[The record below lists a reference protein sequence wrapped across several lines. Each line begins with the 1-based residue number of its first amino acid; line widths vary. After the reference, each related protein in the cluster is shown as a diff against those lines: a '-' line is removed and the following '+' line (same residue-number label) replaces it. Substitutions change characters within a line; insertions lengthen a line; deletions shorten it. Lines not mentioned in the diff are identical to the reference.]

1 MKPIMANL
9 NRGDVILVLFPDS
22 NLRTAKTRPAVVVQ
36 ADNLRT
42 GLNQFVVAMI
52 TSRMDRAGHRS
63 RFVVL
68 RNDATGKQA
77 GLLKDSVVM
86 TDNLATVFGTAI
98 HRQIGTIPM
107 TGIDESL
114 RHTLGL

>member
-1 MKPIMANL
+1 MKPTMANL
-9 NRGDVILVLFPDS
+9 SRGDVILVLFPDS

-36 ADNLRT
+36 ADNLST

-63 RFVVL
+63 RIVVL
-68 RNDATGKQA
+68 KNDPAGKQA

-86 TDNLATVFGTAI
+86 TDNLATVFGSAI
-98 HRQIGTIPM
+98 SRRIGTVVM
-107 TGIDESL
+107 AGIDEAL

>member
-1 MKPIMANL
+1 MKPTMANL
-9 NRGDVILVLFPDS
+9 SRGDVILVLFPDS

-36 ADNLRT
+36 ADKLGT
-42 GLNQFVVAMI
+42 GLNQLVIAMI

-63 RFVVL
+63 RIVVL
-68 RNDATGKQA
+68 KNDPVGKQA

-86 TDNLATVFGTAI
+86 TDNLATVIDTAI
-98 HRQIGTIPM
+98 SRQIGTISM
-107 TGIDESL
+107 DEIGDAL